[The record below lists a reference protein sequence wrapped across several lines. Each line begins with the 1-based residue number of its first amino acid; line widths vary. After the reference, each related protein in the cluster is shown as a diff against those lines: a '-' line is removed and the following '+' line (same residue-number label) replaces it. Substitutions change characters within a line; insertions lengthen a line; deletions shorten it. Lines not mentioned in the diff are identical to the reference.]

1 MLSLKGL
8 PCKTTTGTNYFRTQ
22 WNPGLESFLFDVC
35 SNVILFVLPR
45 GSPIMQGNV
54 SFRVVKTSL
63 TRSSTVRDLP
73 DARACESGKTD
84 QAT

>member
-1 MLSLKGL
+1 
-8 PCKTTTGTNYFRTQ
+8 
-22 WNPGLESFLFDVC
+22 
-35 SNVILFVLPR
+35 
-45 GSPIMQGNV
+45 MQGNV

-84 QAT
+84 QASMYCQVLALICFL